1 MLSKGL
7 PAGRIHDPPIA
18 ECDKIRRNFWDRILT
33 DMQDLGMPGPE
44 NTRTFLITGLV
55 NEKAA
60 GQDQAGML
68 MIAWRCL
75 YAEVVK
81 ARLEGGNLNF
91 DNAYRRVIEMT
102 ISRLQAHGTKW
113 RRWYMSIRKTSK
125 AQPFPKKHRT
135 RILMNFE
142 ADATYEVS
150 GKLLDIRKKA
160 REDAGIDTGTGDK
173 GDRQKNMPG
182 REMEAG
188 WVRRHGGGRGGT
200 RPPPHRLDVTAPANT
215 HPNPPPLRR
224 NPS

>member
-1 MLSKGL
+1 MRQDTEELLGQDPNRHAGSWDARTREHEDL
-7 PAGRIHDPPIA
+7 PDHA
-18 ECDKIRRNFWDRILT
+18 
-33 DMQDLGMPGPE
+33 
-44 NTRTFLITGLV
+44 GLV

-81 ARLEGGNLNF
+81 ARLEGGNQNF

-135 RILMNFE
+135 RILMKFE

-150 GKLLDIRKKA
+150 SKLLDIRKKA
-160 REDAGIDTGTGDK
+160 REDAGINTGD
-173 GDRQKNMPG
+173 
-182 REMEAG
+182 
-188 WVRRHGGGRGGT
+188 
-200 RPPPHRLDVTAPANT
+200 
-215 HPNPPPLRR
+215 
-224 NPS
+224 